1 MIEGD
6 ELMTTESGSWVH
18 MVGVGGAGM
27 SGIARVLRE
36 QGVRVSGSDLNT
48 TSMTTQL
55 EEIGVTIYQGHS
67 AANLQEGID
76 LVVISSA
83 IPADNIEVTTARAL
97 QIPVIKRGQML
108 ARMVNEHLGLA
119 VAGAHGKTT
128 TTSMLYS
135 ALAGCGLDPT
145 MIVGGEIQGTQLHAR
160 LGANDYFVAEAD
172 ESDASFLDIK
182 PYAAIVTNIE
192 NDHLDFY
199 QSMDRLQA
207 AFRQFLGQ
215 IMPSGFAV
223 IYGGDPLLR
232 QMRDELPTRILMYGE
247 SDDRLDYY
255 FTNWE
260 PEGMGS
266 SFDVYRGKER
276 LGSMRLSIPGKHNA
290 LNAVA
295 AVAVAVEIGLDFNMV
310 AKALQSFPGAKRR
323 FQIIAR
329 VKGITIVDDYA
340 HHPTEIKATIRGAR
354 QFHQDRLVVIF
365 QPHRYTR
372 TKLLYEQFGESFR
385 EADLVVITDIYS
397 AGETPIE
404 NVTGELVYQAALAS
418 GCNAKYIPT
427 LEEAEAYLK
436 SILKSND
443 LLITMGAGD
452 VWKMGVH
459 LAGELE

>member
-1 MIEGD
+1 
-6 ELMTTESGSWVH
+6 
-18 MVGVGGAGM
+18 MVGIGGAGM

-48 TSMTTQL
+48 NGITDQL
-55 EEIGVTIYQGHS
+55 EKIGVTIYRGHS
-67 AANLQEGID
+67 ASNLEAGVN

-83 IPADNIEVTTARAL
+83 IPADNVEVTAAKAKD
-97 QIPVIKRGQML
+97 IPVIRRGQML

-135 ALAGCGLDPT
+135 ALVGCGLDPT

-160 LGANDYFVAEAD
+160 LGANDYFVVEAD
-172 ESDASFLDIK
+172 ESDASFLEIK

-215 IMPSGFAV
+215 IMPAGFAMV
-223 IYGGDPLLR
+223 YGGDPLLL
-232 QMRDELPTRILMYGE
+232 QIRDDLPTRILTYGE
-247 SDDRLDYY
+247 SGDRLDYY
-255 FTNWE
+255 FDNWV

-266 SFDVYRGKER
+266 SFEVYRGTER
-276 LGSMRLSIPGKHNA
+276 LGLMKLSIPGKHNA

-295 AVAVAVEIGLDFNMV
+295 AAAVAVEIGQDFSQV
-310 AKALQSFPGAKRR
+310 AKALQAFPGAKRR
-323 FQIIAR
+323 FQIMAR
-329 VKGITIVDDYA
+329 VKGVTIVDDYA

-365 QPHRYTR
+365 QPHRYSR
-372 TKLLYEQFGESFR
+372 TQLLYKQFGEAFR
-385 EADLVVITDIYS
+385 EADLVIITDIYS
-397 AGETPIE
+397 AGENAIE
-404 NVTGELVYQAALAS
+404 NVTGELIYQAAVAA
-418 GCNAKYIPT
+418 GCNARYIPA
-427 LEEAEAYLK
+427 LDDAEAFLK
-436 SILKSND
+436 DRLENND

-452 VWKMGVH
+452 VWKTGVK
-459 LAGELE
+459 LAEKL